1 MAVNKD
7 NSPMNRKAPATN
19 DLLDDR
25 SLQETIAEPEPGS
38 DLEVDGLPIDED
50 LDVPPSQPGAKSAS
64 DRTNP
69 KVNDEN

>member
-1 MAVNKD
+1 MAVNEN
-7 NSPMNRKAPATN
+7 NSSPNRNTPSTN

-38 DLEVDGLPIDED
+38 ELEVDGLPIDEN

-64 DRTNP
+64 RSSESQS
-69 KVNDEN
+69 K